1 MKMKKAFACLL
12 AVLLIFGIMPTGV
25 FADETSDGETTDEPH
40 YKVAVQLTK
49 SETDFTTGNPYYSL
63 EDAVYAIYKD
73 VDDPDNYPY
82 WEHEPCATTQATDEN
97 GYCEVPGGL
106 PSGNYVAIMSTRAKG
121 YRYDQNHHVFEIA
134 NDDVLV
140 NSTVKPSSITMNIY
154 KNDRDYGA
162 AAGDATLGGAVYR
175 VYYPQGTGETYSDI
189 TTDET
194 GFAMVENMPFGRIRA
209 QEITAPTGYKLDP
222 IVHTYNIT
230 VGGSEEPFVF
240 DNFSL
245 RDEVIKG
252 QIAIKTQSDIALLSL
267 DTLDAQ
273 DRKFEVYLASAGS
286 YDDAKETERDI
297 VTADENGTALTKLL
311 PYGTYTVREIGEDG
325 EVLSEGFNA
334 SIIEDKKTY
343 VYTSDGEPEEKPES
357 TATPAPTEEPTA
369 TPEPSATPT
378 ATAVP
383 TATPTAAPTAVPT
396 ATPTAVPTAA
406 PTAVPTA
413 TPTAA
418 PTATPTPASSMP
430 KTGSDNT
437 VVYAA
442 IMILM
447 ISAAAMSVIIY
458 RKHRNVK

>member
-1 MKMKKAFACLL
+1 MKMKKTFACLL
-12 AVLLIFGIMPTGV
+12 AVLLICGIMPTGV
-25 FADETSDGETTDEPH
+25 FADETSDGETTDEPR
-40 YKVAVQLTK
+40 YKVAIQLTD
-49 SETDFTTGNPYYSL
+49 SETDFTDSNPYYSL
-63 EDAVYAIYKD
+63 EGSVYDIYKD
-73 VDDPDNYPY
+73 VDDPDNYSY
-82 WEHEPCATTQATDEN
+82 WEQEPYATTQATDAN

-106 PSGNYVAIMSTRAKG
+106 PGGNYVAIMRTRATG
-121 YRYDQNHHVFEIA
+121 YRYDRNHYVFGIT
-134 NDDVLV
+134 DKDVLLTA
-140 NSTVKPSSITMNIY
+140 TVKPSSITMNIY
-154 KNDRDYGA
+154 KNDRDYGT

-194 GFAMVENMPFGRIRA
+194 GFAMVENMPFGQIRV

-230 VGGSEEPFVF
+230 SGGNEEPFVL

-252 QIAIKTQSDIALLSL
+252 KIAIKTQSDIAVLSL

-286 YDDAKETERDI
+286 YNDAKETERDI
-297 VTADENGTALTKLL
+297 VTVDENGTALTKLL

-325 EVLSEGFNA
+325 EVLSDSFNA
-334 SIIEDKKTY
+334 SIIEDKTY
-343 VYTSDGEPEEKPES
+343 VYTSDGEPEEKPET

-369 TPEPSATPT
+369 PPEPSDTPAPT
-378 ATAVP
+378 AAP
-383 TATPTAAPTAVPT
+383 TATPTAAPTAAPT
-396 ATPTAVPTAA
+396 TA

-418 PTATPTPASSMP
+418 PTATPTPTSSMP

>member
-1 MKMKKAFACLL
+1 MSSGRSVDLRYY
-12 AVLLIFGIMPTGV
+12 
-25 FADETSDGETTDEPH
+25 ADRCICGETSDGETTDEPR
-40 YKVAVQLTK
+40 YKVAIQLTD
-49 SETDFTTGNPYYSL
+49 SETDFTDSNPYYSL
-63 EDAVYAIYKD
+63 EGSVYDIYKD
-73 VDDPDNYPY
+73 VADPDNYSY
-82 WEHEPCATTQATDEN
+82 WEQEPYATTQATDAN

-106 PSGNYVAIMSTRAKG
+106 PGGNYVAIMRTRATG
-121 YRYDQNHHVFEIA
+121 YRYDRNHYVFGIT
-134 NDDVLV
+134 DKDVLLTA
-140 NSTVKPSSITMNIY
+140 TVKPSSITMNIY
-154 KNDRDYGA
+154 KNDRDYGT

-194 GFAMVENMPFGRIRA
+194 GFAMVENMPFGQIRV

-230 VGGSEEPFVF
+230 SGGNEEPFVL

-252 QIAIKTQSDIALLSL
+252 KIAIKTQSDIAVLSL

-273 DRKFEVYLASAGS
+273 DRKFEVYLASAGN
-286 YDDAKETERDI
+286 YNDAKETERDI
-297 VTADENGTALTKLL
+297 VTVDENGTALTKLL

-325 EVLSEGFNA
+325 EVLSDSFNA
-334 SIIEDKKTY
+334 SIIEDKTY
-343 VYTSDGEPEEKPES
+343 VYTSDGEPEEKPET

-369 TPEPSATPT
+369 PPEPSDTPAPT
-378 ATAVP
+378 AAP
-383 TATPTAAPTAVPT
+383 TATPTAAPTAT
-396 ATPTAVPTAA
+396 PTAA

-418 PTATPTPASSMP
+418 PTATPTPTSSMP
-430 KTGSDNT
+430 KTGSDNS

>member
-12 AVLLIFGIMPTGV
+12 AVLLICGIMPTGV
-25 FADETSDGETTDEPH
+25 FADETSDGENTDEPR
-40 YKVAVQLTK
+40 YKVAIQLTD
-49 SETDFTTGNPYYSL
+49 SETDFTDSNPYYSL
-63 EDAVYAIYKD
+63 EGSVYDIYKD
-73 VDDPDNYPY
+73 VADPDNYSY
-82 WEHEPCATTQATDEN
+82 WEQEPYATTQATDAN

-106 PSGNYVAIMSTRAKG
+106 PGGNYVAIMRTRATG
-121 YRYDQNHHVFEIA
+121 YRYDRNHYVFGIT
-134 NDDVLV
+134 DKDVLLTA
-140 NSTVKPSSITMNIY
+140 TVKPSSITMKIY
-154 KNDRDYGA
+154 KNDRDYGS

-194 GFAMVENMPFGRIRA
+194 GFAMVENMPFGQIRV

-230 VGGSEEPFVF
+230 SGGNEEPFVL

-252 QIAIKTQSDIALLSL
+252 QIAIKTQSDIAVLSL

-286 YDDAKETERDI
+286 YNDAKETERDI
-297 VTADENGTALTKLL
+297 VTVDENGTALTKLL

-325 EVLSEGFNA
+325 EVLSDSFNA
-334 SIIEDKKTY
+334 SIIEDKTY
-343 VYTSDGEPEEKPES
+343 VYTSDGELEEKPES
-357 TATPAPTEEPTA
+357 TATPAPTAAPTA
-369 TPEPSATPT
+369 APTSA
-378 ATAVP
+378 P
-383 TATPTAAPTAVPT
+383 TATPTAAPTATPT
-396 ATPTAVPTAA
+396 ATPTAAPTAA

-418 PTATPTPASSMP
+418 PTATPTPTSSMP

>member
-1 MKMKKAFACLL
+1 MKMKKTFACLL
-12 AVLLIFGIMPTGV
+12 AVLLLIGIMPTGV
-25 FADETSDGETTDEPH
+25 FADETSDGDTTDEPH
-40 YKVAVQLTK
+40 YKVAVQLTD
-49 SETDFTTGNPYYSL
+49 SETDFTNGNPYYSL
-63 EDAVYAIYKD
+63 EGSVYDIYKD
-73 VDDPDNYPY
+73 VDDPEY
-82 WEHEPCATTQATDEN
+82 WEHEPYATTQATDAN

-106 PSGNYVAIMSTRAKG
+106 PSGNYVAIMRTRATG
-121 YRYDQNHHVFEIA
+121 YRYDRNHYVFGIT
-134 NDDVLV
+134 DKDVLLTA
-140 NSTVKPSSITMNIY
+140 TVKPSSITMKIY

-273 DRKFEVYLASAGS
+273 DRKFEVYLVSAGS

-396 ATPTAVPTAA
+396 ATPTA
-406 PTAVPTA
+406 
-413 TPTAA
+413 A

>member
-25 FADETSDGETTDEPH
+25 FADETSDGETTDEPR
-40 YKVAVQLTK
+40 YKVAIQLTD
-49 SETDFTTGNPYYSL
+49 SETDFTDSNPYYSL
-63 EDAVYAIYKD
+63 EGSVYDIYKD
-73 VDDPDNYPY
+73 VADPDNYSY
-82 WEHEPCATTQATDEN
+82 WEQEPYATTQATDAN

-106 PSGNYVAIMSTRAKG
+106 PGGNYVAIMRTRATG
-121 YRYDQNHHVFEIA
+121 YRYDRNHYVFGIT
-134 NDDVLV
+134 DKDVLLTA
-140 NSTVKPSSITMNIY
+140 TVKPSSITMKIY

-194 GFAMVENMPFGRIRA
+194 GFAMVENMPFGQIRV

-230 VGGSEEPFVF
+230 SGGNEEPFVL

-252 QIAIKTQSDIALLSL
+252 QIAIKTQSDIAVLSL

-286 YDDAKETERDI
+286 YNDAKETERDI
-297 VTADENGTALTKLL
+297 VTVDENGTALTKLL

-325 EVLSEGFNA
+325 EVLSDSFNA
-334 SIIEDKKTY
+334 SIIEDKTY
-343 VYTSDGEPEEKPES
+343 VYTSDGELEEKPES
-357 TATPAPTEEPTA
+357 TATPAPTAAPTA
-369 TPEPSATPT
+369 APTSA
-378 ATAVP
+378 P
-383 TATPTAAPTAVPT
+383 TATPTAAPTAAPT
-396 ATPTAVPTAA
+396 ATPTATPTAA

-418 PTATPTPASSMP
+418 PTATPTPTSSMP